1 MSHSGRFMAQ
11 PSWVL
16 VAALTVG
23 LALVAISVALGV
35 AEGVAADEQHRAGS
49 VSWLLA
55 LSFMSGVALAAGGF
69 VGVLAAHAHRH
80 PSGRENGSPF
90 RGNRELAREVNRS
103 VPQGRSR
110 IRFGRKGRSHL
121 D

>member
-23 LALVAISVALGV
+23 LALVAISIALGV

-80 PSGRENGSPF
+80 PRDAATVCPLEGTTN
-90 RGNRELAREVNRS
+90 
-103 VPQGRSR
+103 
-110 IRFGRKGRSHL
+110 SHGK
-121 D
+121 